1 MYSNYTKNSVINIYN
16 ELKNY
21 NIIGQRRKDF
31 ITTTFNI
38 HINSVYNW
46 INTRYAVKNLRKKY
60 KNIKITS
67 TIEHFILN
75 SINNNP
81 IINIKTIKKN
91 ILMNFNISLSI
102 SSIYYVIKNNNLTY
116 KKTHVITNPYSIV
129 EQKEQLKTVYN
140 VIKHLNQNNIVSID
154 ETSIVTSQ
162 NPSCGWAK
170 KGKKCILYN
179 NSNKIINKRYTT
191 VVATTNKKILN
202 FATVDKGLKT
212 DNFLKFIKKIHISD
226 RENKYTYLIDNAS
239 IHRTKKFMDYV
250 RKNKLHVLYNVPYH
264 SETNPIERVFSVLK
278 NEINRNPNDTI
289 EDIIKTILNVKNT
302 ITETTLMNIFNHSFS
317 LYLNN
322 DL

>member
-1 MYSNYTKNSVINIYN
+1 
-16 ELKNY
+16 
-21 NIIGQRRKDF
+21 
-31 ITTTFNI
+31 
-38 HINSVYNW
+38 
-46 INTRYAVKNLRKKY
+46 
-60 KNIKITS
+60 
-67 TIEHFILN
+67 
-75 SINNNP
+75 
-81 IINIKTIKKN
+81 
-91 ILMNFNISLSI
+91 MNFNISLSV

-154 ETSIVTSQ
+154 EKSIVTSQ
-162 NPSCGWAK
+162 NPSHGWAK

-179 NSNKIINKRYTT
+179 NSNKIINKLYTI

>member
-1 MYSNYTKNSVINIYN
+1 MYSNYTKNSIINIYN

-21 NIIGQRRKDF
+21 NIIGQKRKDF
-31 ITTTFNI
+31 ITTIFNV

-60 KNIKITS
+60 ENIKITS

-91 ILMNFNISLSI
+91 ILMNFNILLSV

-162 NPSCGWAK
+162 NPSHGWAK

-226 RENKYTYLIDNAS
+226 K
-239 IHRTKKFMDYV
+239 
-250 RKNKLHVLYNVPYH
+250 
-264 SETNPIERVFSVLK
+264 
-278 NEINRNPNDTI
+278 
-289 EDIIKTILNVKNT
+289 
-302 ITETTLMNIFNHSFS
+302 
-317 LYLNN
+317 
-322 DL
+322 

>member
-91 ILMNFNISLSI
+91 ILMNFNISLSV

-162 NPSCGWAK
+162 NPSHGWAK

>member
-75 SINNNP
+75 GINNNP

-91 ILMNFNISLSI
+91 ILMNFNISLSV

-154 ETSIVTSQ
+154 EKSIVTSQ
-162 NPSCGWAK
+162 NPSHGWAK

-179 NSNKIINKRYTT
+179 NSNKIINKHYTT